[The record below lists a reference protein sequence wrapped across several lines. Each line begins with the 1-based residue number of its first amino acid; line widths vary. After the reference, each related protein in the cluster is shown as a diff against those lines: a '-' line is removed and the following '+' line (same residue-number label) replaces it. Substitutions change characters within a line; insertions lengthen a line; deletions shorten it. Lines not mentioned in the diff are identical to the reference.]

1 MPWSTQSQMK
11 PPWSTPKLLI
21 TSQYKSRPPQ
31 VLPMAW
37 EYSHMMRGLAVVE
50 ASLASPYLCNLAWL
64 GYMGTKMS
72 MFVSIVS
79 AFSVSQTGS
88 IRACS
93 YCTGLV
99 GSRLLS
105 HMYVPWWFTPLPA
118 SFPRD
123 QMITLGW
130 FLSRS
135 M

>member
-1 MPWSTQSQMK
+1 
-11 PPWSTPKLLI
+11 
-21 TSQYKSRPPQ
+21 
-31 VLPMAW
+31 MAW

-93 YCTGLV
+93 YYTGLV